1 MALQIDYRPIEDLIP
16 YSLNSRTHSDEQVA
30 QIAGSIKEFG
40 FTNPV
45 LVDDEGGIIAG
56 HGRVMAARKLGLKEV
71 PTICLG
77 HLSETQRRAYV
88 IADNKLAL
96 NAGWDDE
103 MLRVEFAALEEAGF
117 DLGLVGF
124 SEDEI
129 AALME
134 GPIETTAGLTDEDE
148 VPEAPLE
155 PVTKPGDVW
164 VLGKHRLMCG
174 DSASIDAVEQLMN
187 GSSASFC
194 FTSPPYNA
202 GDSEKLS
209 GNTHT
214 TDNKYGMYK
223 DNKNQSDYLR
233 LLNEFCAS
241 WLLFCDCLCVNIQQ
255 LAGNKLAFIDWLK
268 DQRDRLID
276 IAIWDKG
283 HGAPQMAKNVMSN
296 RFEYLV
302 FLSKEEMP
310 SRAVP
315 CANFQGT
322 VQNVYAAPPQRS
334 NEFSKV
340 HAATFPVHLPEWAI
354 GTFTKANDVIADAF
368 GGTGTTLIA
377 CEKTGRTARL
387 MELDP
392 KYCDVIVKRWQDFT
406 GKEATLEAT
415 GETFASL
422 CATETAGIEA

>member
-1 MALQIDYRPIEDLIP
+1 MALQIDYRPLESLIP
-16 YSLNSRTHSDEQVA
+16 YTRNSRTHSDEQVA

-40 FTNPV
+40 FTNPI

-56 HGRVMAARKLGLKEV
+56 HGRVLAARKLGLKEV
-71 PTICLG
+71 PTINLG

-129 AALME
+129 AAMME
-134 GPIETTAGLTDEDE
+134 GPVETTAGLTDEDE
-148 VPEAPLE
+148 VPDAPPE

-174 DSASIDAVEQLMN
+174 DSTSIDAVDRLMPET
-187 GSSASFC
+187 ADMV
-194 FTSPPYNA
+194 FTDPPYLMDFTGGIHADGSKSFNA
-202 GDSEKLS
+202 KHGRIANDKMSEQEGDDFLDAI
-209 GNTHT
+209 NTIIASKVRGAFYIT
-214 TDNKYGMYK
+214 FY
-223 DNKNQSDYLR
+223 R
-233 LLNEFCAS
+233 LGIDRYYAS
-241 WLLFCDCLCVNIQQ
+241 MNRTGLQC
-255 LAGNKLAFIDWLK
+255 
-268 DQRDRLID
+268 RSLI
-276 IAIWDKG
+276 IWDKG
-283 HGAPQMAKNVMSN
+283 NHTLSNSDYMSMYEPMFYGWVQDHTFYGGNNGMDIWRVERTKKNDLHPTMKPVALVEKALTDGSKAK
-296 RFEYLV
+296 
-302 FLSKEEMP
+302 
-310 SRAVP
+310 
-315 CANFQGT
+315 
-322 VQNVYAAPPQRS
+322 
-334 NEFSKV
+334 
-340 HAATFPVHLPEWAI
+340 
-354 GTFTKANDVIADAF
+354 DVVLDLF
-368 GGTGTTLIA
+368 GGSGTTLIA

-422 CATETAGIEA
+422 SATESAGIET